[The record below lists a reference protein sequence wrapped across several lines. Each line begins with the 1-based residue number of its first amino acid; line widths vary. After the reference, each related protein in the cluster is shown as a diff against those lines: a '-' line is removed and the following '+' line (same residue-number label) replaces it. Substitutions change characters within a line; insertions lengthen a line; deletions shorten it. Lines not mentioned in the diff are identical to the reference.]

1 MSANNTGIRAAVALF
16 FLPMLVLITYYGKI
30 PFLLLGLIIGLVSFY
45 EFNFL
50 AHNKKS
56 YPNLILGLLSVLAI
70 ILNAY
75 FNFVGFFHLFIIIS
89 LLLSI
94 VEMFRNKESAIL
106 NIGSTFLGIFYIGLM
121 AASIVSLRE
130 FYSGSVMMYS
140 QGANILLSVL
150 ASIWICDSAAFFF
163 GISFGKHKIFPRV
176 SPNKSWEGS
185 IAGFIFAII
194 TMVAAKYIWLDF
206 LSMTDVIVIGILIGT
221 LGQAGDFVESLIKR
235 DAGVKD
241 SSSLLPGHGGMF
253 DRFDSLLMTAPVVYL
268 YLLFFT

>member
-1 MSANNTGIRAAVALF
+1 MSGHNTGIRAAVAIF
-16 FLPMLVLITYYGKI
+16 FLPMLILITYYGKV
-30 PFLLLGLIIGLVSFY
+30 PFLILGLIIGLVSFY

-56 YPNLILGLLSVLAI
+56 YPNLILGLLSVFTI

-75 FNFVGFFHLFIIIS
+75 FKFIGYFHLFIIIS
-89 LLLSI
+89 IVLSL
-94 VEMFRNKESAIL
+94 VEMFRNRESAIL
-106 NIGSTFLGIFYIGLM
+106 NLGSTFLGICYIGLM
-121 AASIVSLRE
+121 SASIVSLRE
-130 FYSGSVMMYS
+130 FYSGSELMYS
-140 QGANILLSVL
+140 QGANIILSVL
-150 ASIWICDSAAFFF
+150 ASIWICDTAAFFF
-163 GISFGKHKIFPRV
+163 GIAFGKHKIFPRV
-176 SPNKSWEGS
+176 SPKKSWEGS
-185 IAGFIFAII
+185 IAGFVFAVI

-206 LSMTDVIVIGILIGT
+206 FSMEDVIIIGILIGT